1 MTFVTPYWS
10 NNSLASSLWQ
20 ELDQLYSDRSVSPST
35 EVTET
40 DKHFLMSMDL
50 PGLKKE
56 DIQIEVQD
64 KLLTVSGE
72 RKREPRRSFKRSFT
86 LPNSISGEHIE
97 ARYEDGVL
105 ELYLPKVQ
113 AAQPRKVEIQS
124 GKEGGFFDKLL
135 NKNTQTEM
143 KNVSNHQ

>member
-10 NNSLASSLWQ
+10 NNSLASTLWQ
-20 ELDQLYSDRSVSPST
+20 ELDQIYNDRSASPSA

-40 DKHFLMSMDL
+40 EKHFLLSMDL

-72 RKREPRRSFKRSFT
+72 RKREPRRNFKRSFT
-86 LPNSISGEHIE
+86 LPNSIHSEQIE

-105 ELYLPKVQ
+105 ELYLPKIA
-113 AAQPRKVEIQS
+113 AAQPRKVEIHT
-124 GKEGGFFDKLL
+124 GKGGFFDKLL
-135 NKNTQTEM
+135 GGKTDQPEM
-143 KNVSNHQ
+143 KNVSGH